1 MVVRDEVGGGVKTL
15 PAADMISQT
24 QNKEKYIKETEETN
38 NEIMKQKGKKTSNKN
53 PVLCNAKMKAL
64 VSVSNLSTA

>member
-1 MVVRDEVGGGVKTL
+1 MGGGWGGVKTL

-24 QNKEKYIKETEETN
+24 QNKEKYIKETDETN
-38 NEIMKQKGKKTSNKN
+38 NEMMKQQKTKPSNTN
-53 PVLCNAKMKAL
+53 PVFCNNAKMKAV